1 MKRRSLILMIAI
13 VLLPIALLTWFGVRM
28 ARDEQTLVQQRY
40 RSLMEQ
46 RLQDVN
52 RTIAQ
57 RFDETERRLQ
67 QITSVSDFDVTELR
81 AVVRREP
88 QVTQLF
94 VLSPEGELL
103 YPNPAEPLNGTEQSF
118 LRQASRMFIDRD
130 LQNAVALAE
139 AGTLEQKQLGNR
151 PAQSQRSGGSGR
163 LLASS
168 PSFSRSGDDIPFLG
182 GSGGSSESAP
192 ADAELQEPSLA
203 MRGNAGVPAA
213 TEQLLQESGGE
224 SKSAPA
230 PLVEA
235 PQNDRDASV
244 LVADAEPAQQPCG
257 VLRLHSF
264 R

>member
-52 RTIAQ
+52 RSIAQ

-118 LRQASRMFIDRD
+118 LRQASRMFTTVICKMRWHSPKRERWNKRYC
-130 LQNAVALAE
+130 LGTAPLRLEVLATQPANSRNHRRSHGVVTICRSLLAVADYLIPVRLPRN
-139 AGTLEQKQLGNR
+139 G
-151 PAQSQRSGGSGR
+151 QSRCWRS
-163 LLASS
+163 
-168 PSFSRSGDDIPFLG
+168 P
-182 GSGGSSESAP
+182 E
-192 ADAELQEPSLA
+192 
-203 MRGNAGVPAA
+203 
-213 TEQLLQESGGE
+213 
-224 SKSAPA
+224 
-230 PLVEA
+230 
-235 PQNDRDASV
+235 
-244 LVADAEPAQQPCG
+244 
-257 VLRLHSF
+257 
-264 R
+264 